1 MTESIPVPSRLA
13 ALFKAR
19 REELDLTQEDIA
31 SRVTT
36 LLGPEKRLT
45 QQVYAAFEKGRSQS
59 TRYAPAIARALD
71 LPIEILDEEWTP
83 SPNDQAKKADLT
95 TAKFIDEP
103 IVLWGDEPPLGDEV
117 EVPMLKEIALSNNSG
132 QMSVVEQGKVKL
144 GFSKSTLLSMGIDVA
159 NIVCITVSGN
169 SMEPVIPD
177 GGRAG
182 VDRGRTEVRD
192 GDLFAIN
199 HDGQLRVK
207 ALYRLPRGGLRMRS
221 FNRDEH
227 PDEEYSAEDI
237 RQENI
242 EIIGRIFWYSV
253 LR

>member
-1 MTESIPVPSRLA
+1 
-13 ALFKAR
+13 
-19 REELDLTQEDIA
+19 
-31 SRVTT
+31 
-36 LLGPEKRLT
+36 
-45 QQVYAAFEKGRSQS
+45 
-59 TRYAPAIARALD
+59 
-71 LPIEILDEEWTP
+71 
-83 SPNDQAKKADLT
+83 
-95 TAKFIDEP
+95 
-103 IVLWGDEPPLGDEV
+103 
-117 EVPMLKEIALSNNSG
+117 MLKEIALSNKSG

-207 ALYRLPRGGLRMRS
+207 VLYRLPRGGLRMRS

>member
-13 ALFKAR
+13 DVFKAR
-19 REELDLTQEDIA
+19 REELDLTQEDVA
-31 SRVTT
+31 SRVTS
-36 LLGPEKRLT
+36 LLAPGKRLT
-45 QQVYAAFEKGRSQS
+45 QQVYAAFEKGKSQS
-59 TRYAPAIARALD
+59 TRYAPVIARALD
-71 LPIEILDEEWTP
+71 LPFEVLEENWSP
-83 SPNDQAKKADLT
+83 STSEQREKSSLA
-95 TAKFIDEP
+95 TATIIDEP

-117 EVPMLKEIALSNNSG
+117 EVPMLKETALSDNSG
-132 QMSVVEQGKVKL
+132 RMSVIEQGKVKL
-144 GFSKSTLLSMGIDVA
+144 GFSKKTLLSMGVDVT

-177 GGRAG
+177 GGIAG
-182 VDRGRTEVRD
+182 VDRGRTEVKD
-192 GDLFAIN
+192 GDLFAVN

-207 ALYRLPRGGLRMRS
+207 ALYRTPRGGLRMRS

-227 PDEEYSAEDI
+227 PDEEYSAEEI
-237 RQENI
+237 RLENI